1 LHSWKSGLA
10 REWHEE
16 LNHQFSVMDRFE
28 VERRVLSTIPYAIA
42 MVWLPVWLCL
52 ALIIVS
58 SVIEYIGFETL
69 RRMVHGRG
77 RRGYRLALAC
87 YFVSAVAYMAVPA
100 LTWQVEDGYAKAY
113 AVGVLMVNLNH
124 MATIR
129 SVHMPLALSNL
140 VPAMVISLMANGWF
154 WWNAGDWVGL
164 GISTF
169 ALLALAYFI
178 MMTILAVHE
187 LHRDLAHDRRAAEV
201 ANDAKSRFLAQM
213 SHELRTPLNAIIG
226 MGNAE
231 LAEARPRASRDR
243 LDTLVKSA
251 QGLSVLLDDILDLSA
266 VEAGALPIRPKPTDL
281 HKEIDS
287 TLALFAQPIADA
299 GQVLDLRLS
308 NLPHYVLIDG
318 QRMRQCLS
326 NLLSNAIKYAGP
338 GRLQLTCQADGPRL
352 IRIDLMDE
360 GPGVPDELRHQIFE
374 PFLRGQAVVPGT
386 GLGLSISRKLAQR
399 MGGDLLLMPSERGAH
414 FCLTLAIQEVSPSAI
429 RDLAGP
435 PPPDLTGRTVLVI
448 DDIATNRIVA
458 QTYLRMM
465 GAQTLEIDS
474 GPAAIALLGSQDVD
488 LILLDMVMPG
498 MDGFATLAAIR
509 AQTEPLGHI
518 PVIAMTADVSEDRR
532 RACERAGFDGYVSKP
547 LSPEMLNA
555 AIAPVLP
562 ATARTKSAQG

>member
-1 LHSWKSGLA
+1 MQKTKFSVA

-16 LNHQFSVMDRFE
+16 LTHQFSVMDRFE
-28 VERRVLSTIPYAIA
+28 IERRVLSTIPYAIA
-42 MVWLPVWLCL
+42 MVWLPIWLCL
-52 ALIIVS
+52 ALIIAS
-58 SVIEYIGFETL
+58 AAIEYIGFETL
-69 RRMVHGRG
+69 RRMVRDHRHQD
-77 RRGYRLALAC
+77 YRLALFC
-87 YFVSAVAYMAVPA
+87 YFASAVAYMAVPA
-100 LTWQVEDGYAKAY
+100 LTWQVDDSYAKAF

-140 VPAMVISLMANGWF
+140 VPAMVISLIANGWF
-154 WWNAGDWVGL
+154 WWNIRDWVGL

-187 LHRDLAHDRRAAEV
+187 LHRDLARDRRAAEV

-243 LDTLVKSA
+243 MDTLVKSA

-266 VEAGALPIRPKPTDL
+266 VEAGALPIRPRPTDL
-281 HKEIDS
+281 HREIES

-308 NLPHYVLIDG
+308 NLPHYVLIDS

-326 NLLSNAIKYAGP
+326 NLLSNAMKYAGP
-338 GRLQLTCQADGPRL
+338 GRLRLTCRADGPGL
-352 IRIDLMDE
+352 IRIELADE
-360 GPGVPDELRHQIFE
+360 GPGVPEEMRDQIFE
-374 PFLRGQAVVPGT
+374 PFLRGQAVMPGT

-399 MGGDLLLMPSERGAH
+399 MGGDLVLLPSERGAH
-414 FCLTLAIQEVSPSAI
+414 FCLTLAIEEVSPSAI
-429 RDLAGP
+429 RNLAGP

-465 GAQTLEIDS
+465 GATTMESES
-474 GPAAIALLGSQDVD
+474 GPAAVALLASRKVD
-488 LILLDMVMPG
+488 LIFLDMVMPG

-509 AQTEPLGHI
+509 AETEPDGHV

-532 RACERAGFDGYVSKP
+532 QACERAGFDGYVSKP

-562 ATARTKSAQG
+562 TGGPRGSGPG